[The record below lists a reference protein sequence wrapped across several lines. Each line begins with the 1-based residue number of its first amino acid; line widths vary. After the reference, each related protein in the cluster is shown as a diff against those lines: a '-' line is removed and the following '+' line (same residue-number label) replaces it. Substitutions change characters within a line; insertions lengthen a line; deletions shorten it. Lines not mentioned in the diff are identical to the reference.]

1 VDVNK
6 AEDIFKV
13 KKNDQLTLLFY
24 RDMQFIVL
32 IVTRWTFIN
41 YNERT
46 VRKTIGR
53 IIKLEFRI
61 RELCRK
67 SRNTEQEVGPDRV
80 LSTRVEHC
88 Q

>member
-1 VDVNK
+1 MYVNK
-6 AEDIFKV
+6 GENIVKV

-24 RDMQFIVL
+24 RDMLVIVL
-32 IVTRWTFIN
+32 VTRWTFIN
-41 YNERT
+41 YKERM

-61 RELCRK
+61 RVLCRK

>member
-1 VDVNK
+1 MDVNK
-6 AEDIFKV
+6 AENIVKV

-24 RDMQFIVL
+24 RYMQVIVL
-32 IVTRWTFIN
+32 VTRWAFIN
-41 YNERT
+41 YIERT

-53 IIKLEFRI
+53 IKLEFRI

-67 SRNTEQEVGPDRV
+67 SRNTEQEVGSDRV